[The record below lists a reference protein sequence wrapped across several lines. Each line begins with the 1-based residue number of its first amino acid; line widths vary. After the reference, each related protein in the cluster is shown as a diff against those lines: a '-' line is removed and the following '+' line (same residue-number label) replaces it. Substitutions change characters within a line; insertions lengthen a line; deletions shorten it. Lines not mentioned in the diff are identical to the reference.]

1 MASPQREDMVTSTR
15 VARGLSLLLG
25 LGVVA
30 CQPSAPREVAMASLA
45 PTSLARVGIVDE
57 RYQSYNVEM
66 LEVTGGKFWKP
77 RVHVQRDCCRK
88 HDAGADDHH
97 LRDDPTAANG
107 ACR

>member
-1 MASPQREDMVTSTR
+1 MVTSTR

-25 LGVVA
+25 LGIVA
-30 CQPSAPREVAMASLA
+30 CQPSASREVAMASLA

-77 RVHVQRDCCRK
+77 YGHEL
-88 HDAGADDHH
+88 DAILKQPAPTATI
-97 LRDDPTAANG
+97 PTAANG